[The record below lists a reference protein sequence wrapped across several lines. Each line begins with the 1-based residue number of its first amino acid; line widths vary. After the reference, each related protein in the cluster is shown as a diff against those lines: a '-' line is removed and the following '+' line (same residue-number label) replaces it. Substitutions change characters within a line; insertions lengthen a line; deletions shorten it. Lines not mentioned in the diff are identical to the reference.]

1 MKPPNSRFN
10 QTHCLRTAIFFISDT
25 SISLPDGQGYET
37 QPCNKQQKQF
47 THNNQGTKVQIAI
60 ISHEIIT
67 LVLEESGH
75 LSCLKWAREN
85 GCPWN
90 ELTCKSAASG
100 GHLSCLQWARENGC
114 EHVFWIC
121 EYDIRCSSHLPLIL
135 CPGADKYEHLLIRW
149 WGQFCW
155 CKSDWLMEC
164 WYNAKI
170 MHFTIKH

>member
-100 GHLSCLQWARENGC
+100 GHLSCCLQWARENGC
-114 EHVFWIC
+114 PW
-121 EYDIRCSSHLPLIL
+121 DIDTYRKAQSCGNSEVLKYVIYQG
-135 CPGADKYEHLLIRW
+135 CPTE
-149 WGQFCW
+149 
-155 CKSDWLMEC
+155 
-164 WYNAKI
+164 
-170 MHFTIKH
+170 